1 MVFCLCILRSAT
13 GHFIPDFLRNIKRL
27 KLSVLPPN
35 IQLSSFVNL
44 VSKGSIPVTFGN
56 QRKRCEGI
64 WIGRDYKPKLIF

>member
-44 VSKGSIPVTFGN
+44 VSKGSIPVTL
-56 QRKRCEGI
+56 EI
-64 WIGRDYKPKLIF
+64 